1 MQLAVCQIR
10 PFAEG
15 LTVRDTFVQK
25 PLADLLWKV
34 FSPKCEEQSW
44 DILCSHLQ
52 SPRIGEERVGGGK

>member
-25 PLADLLWKV
+25 TLADLLWKV
-34 FSPKCEEQSW
+34 FSPNVKS
-44 DILCSHLQ
+44 SH
-52 SPRIGEERVGGGK
+52 GTFCVVACRVLG